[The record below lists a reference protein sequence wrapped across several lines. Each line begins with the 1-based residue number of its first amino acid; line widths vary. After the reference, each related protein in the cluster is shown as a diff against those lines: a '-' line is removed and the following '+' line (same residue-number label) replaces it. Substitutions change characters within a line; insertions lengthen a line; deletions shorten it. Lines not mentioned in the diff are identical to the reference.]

1 MKVGGN
7 AALNE
12 FFSKS
17 LLSSNKDAK
26 TKYTSK
32 VAVAYKEKLEQRKVE
47 DAARYVFYYYVV
59 YTSSL
64 TLATDSLVYSFQGQR
79 TKKRNQN
86 QGRLRFFCFYFYFY
100 Y

>member
-32 VAVAYKEKLEQRKVE
+32 VAVSYKEKLEQRKVE
-47 DAARYVFYYYVV
+47 DAARYVIV
-59 YTSSL
+59 SL
-64 TLATDSLVYSFQGQR
+64 HRLCIITILHHQRSVSF
-79 TKKRNQN
+79 RNQKKKSESGAIEIFLIGQN
-86 QGRLRFFCFYFYFY
+86 
-100 Y
+100 